1 MGFIIALEGAH
12 GAGKSTLAGQIKK
25 VACASGNWREVFII
39 HHTRGDST
47 QDKLNADMKMVEDAS
62 DNTLYIFD
70 RTYLSELVYAPIDG
84 RRSTIPYNPLYW
96 EEHMGKWIDRIGLR
110 LYLMAEPLFT
120 NSLPVVQM
128 YERLTAHTR
137 WVRVEPRKYAG
148 EELAKKLLLAVTGL
162 RLRNEAYDSPPPPEV
177 TQQAQGRKYGNYPWS
192 IEAQA
197 GLERGLYELRN
208 TEGLLENLAV
218 ATVTQYKEI
227 RKARDGLDALLPSP
241 FTDHFLKD

>member
-1 MGFIIALEGAH
+1 MGHVIALEGAN
-12 GAGKSTLAGQIKK
+12 GSGKSTLAGQIEK
-25 VACASGNWREVFII
+25 VASASGDWKRVVNI

-47 QDKLNADMKMVEDAS
+47 PDKLDSDMKMVEDAPG
-62 DNTLYIFD
+62 DTLYIFD

-96 EEHMGKWIDRIGLR
+96 EERLGKWIDRRGLR
-110 LYLMAEPLFT
+110 LYLMAEPLFM

-128 YERLTAHTR
+128 YERLTTHTR
-137 WVRVEPRKYAG
+137 WIRVEPRRYAG
-148 EELAKKLLLAVTGL
+148 DELAKKLLLAVTGL
-162 RLRNEAYDSPPPPEV
+162 RLRNGACDSPPPEV
-177 TQQAQGRKYGNYPWS
+177 AQRARDRKNDNYPWS
-192 IEAQA
+192 VEALA

-218 ATVTQYKEI
+218 AAVTQYKEI

-241 FTDHFLKD
+241 FTGHFPKD